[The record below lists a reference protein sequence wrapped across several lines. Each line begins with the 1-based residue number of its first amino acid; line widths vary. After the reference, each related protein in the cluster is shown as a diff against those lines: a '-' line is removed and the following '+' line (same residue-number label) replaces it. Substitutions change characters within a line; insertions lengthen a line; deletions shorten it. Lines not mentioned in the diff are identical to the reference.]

1 MEWIATEPR
10 EGFDT
15 RNSMKRNVEHIVRQ
29 RVRGWKGRIA
39 AKDAD
44 GKWGKTEDACVG
56 HVHIKRSAA
65 RDCAAREA
73 RARNRM
79 AKATL

>member
-1 MEWIATEPR
+1 MTWMATEPR
-10 EGFDT
+10 EGWDM
-15 RNSMKRNVEHIVRQ
+15 RLSQKRNVDHMVRQ

-44 GKWGKTEDACVG
+44 GKWGKIEDACTG

-65 RDCAAREA
+65 KECAAREA
-73 RARNRM
+73 RARNR
-79 AKATL
+79 TVG